1 MVDGRSGIA
10 IPGSARVSHVGEAV
24 SGSRTFSKIV
34 SARRRNQHARRDCR
48 TEGEAA
54 ARRKS
59 LRRKKERNGEETVT

>member
-1 MVDGRSGIA
+1 MI
-10 IPGSARVSHVGEAV
+10 
-24 SGSRTFSKIV
+24 K
-34 SARRRNQHARRDCR
+34 ARRAHGGVAPCSQDWVANFAGQALLLAGRQEWDCR